1 MRLLHTSDLHLGQ
14 NFLGQ
19 SREAEHA
26 AFLDWLVA
34 QVQEHRVDAVLVA
47 GDVFDTGT
55 PPSYAREQYNRF
67 IVGIRDAG
75 ARLIVLGGNHDSP
88 AMLSESRD
96 LLARLDTLVVPTLM
110 QSPEEHVYRIPGRD
124 GGPGMILCAV
134 PFIRSRDVSRSEA
147 GQSAEDK
154 RGAMMDGIASHYAR
168 IHEAAVAMRDAAG
181 EPLPIVA
188 SGHLTTVGASTSD
201 SVREIYVGSLNAFPT
216 SAFPPAAYIALG
228 HIHQPQKV
236 GGLDHIRYSGSPIP
250 LSFDEI
256 GQAKQVLLVEL
267 RGEQL
272 HAVTPLPVPCFRVL
286 GRVAGTLAS
295 LPPQLAAIAAEVPDG
310 GLGWVEVMVEVDDYL
325 PDLQNR
331 VAELVEALPLEVLRI
346 RRKRSLAGAV
356 IDAADGQHLD
366 ELQPREVF
374 AQRLAQE
381 QDLSDVRIERLH
393 ACFDEVLA
401 DIEGGEPA

>member
-26 AFLDWLVA
+26 AFLDWLVV

-88 AMLSESRD
+88 AMLAESRG

-124 GGPGMILCAV
+124 GAPGMILCAV

-154 RGAMMDGIASHYAR
+154 RGAMMAGIASHYAR

-236 GGLDHIRYSGSPIP
+236 GGLEHIRYSGSPIP
-250 LSFDEI
+250 LSFDEV
-256 GQAKQVLLVEL
+256 GQTKQVLLVEL
-267 RGEQL
+267 QGEQL

-286 GRVAGTLAS
+286 ARVAGTLAS
-295 LPPQLAAIAAEVPDG
+295 LPGQMAAIAAEVPDG

-331 VAELVEALPLEVLRI
+331 VAALVEGLPLEVLRI

-356 IDAADGQHLD
+356 IDAADGQHLG

-381 QDLSDVRIERLH
+381 EDLTDARIERLH

>member
-34 QVQEHRVDAVLVA
+34 QVQEHRVDALLVA

-88 AMLSESRD
+88 AMLAESRG

-110 QSPEEHVYRIPGRD
+110 QSPAEHVYRIPGRD
-124 GGPGMILCAV
+124 GAPGMILCAV

-154 RGAMMDGIASHYAR
+154 RGAMMEGIAVHYAR
-168 IHEAAVAMRDAAG
+168 IHAAAVAMREASG

-236 GGLDHIRYSGSPIP
+236 GGLEHIRYSGSPIP
-250 LSFDEI
+250 LSFDEV
-256 GQAKQVLLVEL
+256 GQHKQVLLVEL
-267 RGEQL
+267 EGERLQS
-272 HAVTPLPVPCFRVL
+272 VTALPVPCFRVL
-286 GRVAGTLAS
+286 GRVTGNLAS
-295 LPPQLAAIAAEVPDG
+295 LPAQLATVAAKVPQG
-310 GLGWVEVMVEVDDYL
+310 ELGWIEVTVETDDYL
-325 PDLQNR
+325 PDLQSR
-331 VAELVEALPLEVLRI
+331 VAALVEALPLEVLRL
-346 RRKRSLAGAV
+346 RRKRSTVNAV

-366 ELQPREVF
+366 ELQPRDVF
-374 AQRLAQE
+374 AQRMAQE
-381 QDLSDVRIERLH
+381 EDLPEKRVERLE
-393 ACFDEVLA
+393 ACFDQVLA
-401 DIEGGEPA
+401 EIEGGESA

>member
-34 QVQEHRVDAVLVA
+34 QVQEHGVDAVLIA

-67 IVGIRDAG
+67 IVALRDTG
-75 ARLIVLGGNHDSP
+75 ARLVVLGGNHDSP
-88 AMLSESRD
+88 AMLAESRG

-110 QSPEEHVYRIPGRD
+110 QSPEAHVYRIPGRD
-124 GGPGMILCAV
+124 GTPGMILCAV

-147 GQSAEDK
+147 GQSADDK
-154 RGAMMDGIASHYAR
+154 RGAMMEGIAGHYAR
-168 IHEAAVAMRDAAG
+168 IHAAAVAMREAEGA
-181 EPLPIVA
+181 PLPIVA

-236 GGLDHIRYSGSPIP
+236 GGLEHIRYCGSPIP
-250 LSFDEI
+250 LSFDEV
-256 GQAKQVLLVEL
+256 GQSKQVLLVEL
-267 RGEQL
+267 EGEQL
-272 HAVTPLPVPCFRVL
+272 HSVTALPVPCFRVL
-286 GRVAGTLAS
+286 ARVAGTLAG
-295 LPPQLAAIAAEVPDG
+295 LPEQLAAVAAKVPPG
-310 GLGWVEVMVEVDDYL
+310 ELGWVEVTVEVDDYL
-325 PDLQNR
+325 PDLQSR
-331 VAELVEALPLEVLRI
+331 VAALVEALPLEVLRI
-346 RRKRSLAGAV
+346 RRKRSTVNAV

-366 ELQPREVF
+366 ELQPRDVF

-381 QDLSDVRIERLH
+381 DDLPAARVERLH
-393 ACFDEVLA
+393 ACFDQVLA
-401 DIEGGEPA
+401 AIEGGEPA

>member
-26 AFLDWLVA
+26 AFLDWLVV

-88 AMLSESRD
+88 AMLAESRG

-124 GGPGMILCAV
+124 GAPGMILCAV

-154 RGAMMDGIASHYAR
+154 RGAMMAGIASHYAR

-236 GGLDHIRYSGSPIP
+236 GGLEHIRYSGSPIP
-250 LSFDEI
+250 LSFDEV
-256 GQAKQVLLVEL
+256 GQTKQVLLVEL
-267 RGEQL
+267 QGEQL

-286 GRVAGTLAS
+286 ARVAGTLAS
-295 LPPQLAAIAAEVPDG
+295 LPGQMAAIAAEVPDG

-331 VAELVEALPLEVLRI
+331 VAALVEGLPLEVLRI

-356 IDAADGQHLD
+356 IDAADGQHLG
-366 ELQPREVF
+366 ELQPREGF

-381 QDLSDVRIERLH
+381 EDLTDARIERLH

>member
-26 AFLDWLVA
+26 AFLDWLVN
-34 QVQEHRVDAVLVA
+34 QVQEHRADAVLVA

-55 PPSYAREQYNRF
+55 PPSYAREQYNQF
-67 IVGIRDAG
+67 IVALRDTG
-75 ARLIVLGGNHDSP
+75 ARLVVLGGNHDSP
-88 AMLSESRD
+88 AMLAESRG

-110 QSPEEHVYRIPGRD
+110 QSPQEHVHRIPGRD

-154 RGAMMDGIASHYAR
+154 RGAMMEGIAAHYAR
-168 IHEAAVAMRDAAG
+168 IHAAAVAMREAAG

-236 GGLDHIRYSGSPIP
+236 GGLEHIRYSGSPIP
-250 LSFDEI
+250 LSFDEV
-256 GQAKQVLLVEL
+256 GQDKQVLLVEL
-267 RGEQL
+267 EGEQL
-272 HAVTPLPVPCFRVL
+272 QSVTALPVPCFRVL
-286 GRVAGTLAS
+286 GRVAGNLAS
-295 LPPQLAAIAAEVPDG
+295 LPEQLADVAAQVPDG
-310 GLGWVEVMVEVDDYL
+310 ALGWVEVTVKTDDYL
-325 PDLQNR
+325 PDLQSR
-331 VAELVEALPLEVLRI
+331 VAAMVESLPLEVLRI
-346 RRKRSLAGAV
+346 RRKRDTVNAV
-356 IDAADGQHLD
+356 INAADGQHLD

-381 QDLSDVRIERLH
+381 EALPEARVERLQV
-393 ACFDEVLA
+393 CFDEVLA
-401 DIEGGEPA
+401 AIEGGEAE

>member
-26 AFLDWLVA
+26 AFLDWLVN
-34 QVQEHRVDAVLVA
+34 QVQEHRADAVLVA

-55 PPSYAREQYNRF
+55 PPSYAREQYNQF
-67 IVGIRDAG
+67 IVALRDTG
-75 ARLIVLGGNHDSP
+75 ARLVVLGGNHDSP
-88 AMLSESRD
+88 AMLAESRG

-110 QSPEEHVYRIPGRD
+110 QSPQEHVHRIPGRD

-154 RGAMMDGIASHYAR
+154 RGAMMEGIAAHYAR
-168 IHEAAVAMRDAAG
+168 IHAAAVAMREAAG

-236 GGLDHIRYSGSPIP
+236 GGLEHIRYSGSPIP
-250 LSFDEI
+250 LSFDEV
-256 GQAKQVLLVEL
+256 GQDKQVLLVEL
-267 RGEQL
+267 EGEQL
-272 HAVTPLPVPCFRVL
+272 QSVTALPVPCFRVL
-286 GRVAGTLAS
+286 GRVAGNLAS
-295 LPPQLAAIAAEVPDG
+295 LPEQLADVAAQVPDG
-310 GLGWVEVMVEVDDYL
+310 ALGWVEVTVKTDDYL
-325 PDLQNR
+325 PDLQSR
-331 VAELVEALPLEVLRI
+331 VAAMVESLPLEVLRI
-346 RRKRSLAGAV
+346 RRKRDTVNAV
-356 IDAADGQHLD
+356 INAADGQHLD

-381 QDLSDVRIERLH
+381 EALPEARVERLQ
-393 ACFDEVLA
+393 ACFDQVLA
-401 DIEGGEPA
+401 AIERGEAE

>member
-26 AFLDWLVA
+26 AFLDWLVG
-34 QVQEHRVDAVLVA
+34 QVQAHRVDAVLVA

-67 IVGIRDAG
+67 IVALRDTG
-75 ARLIVLGGNHDSP
+75 ARLVVLGGNHDSP

-110 QSPEEHVYRIPGRD
+110 AEPLQHVYRIPGRD
-124 GGPGMILCAV
+124 GAPGMILCAV
-134 PFIRSRDVSRSEA
+134 PFIRARDVARSEA
-147 GQSAEDK
+147 GQSADDK
-154 RGAMMDGIASHYAR
+154 RGAMMEGIAAHYAR
-168 IHEAAVAMRDAAG
+168 IHAAAVAMREAEGA
-181 EPLPIVA
+181 PLPIVA
-188 SGHLTTVGASTSD
+188 TGHLTTVGASTSD

-236 GGLDHIRYSGSPIP
+236 GGLEHIRYSGSPIP
-250 LSFDEI
+250 LSFDEV

-267 RGEQL
+267 QGDQL
-272 HAVTPLPVPCFRVL
+272 QSVTPLPVPCFRVL
-286 GRVAGTLAS
+286 ARVAGTLAG
-295 LPPQLAAIAAEVPDG
+295 LPQQLDDVAARVPSG
-310 GLGWVEVMVEVDDYL
+310 ELGWVEVTVETDDYL
-325 PDLQNR
+325 PDLQSR
-331 VAELVEALPLEVLRI
+331 IAALVEAFPLEVLRI
-346 RRKRSLAGAV
+346 RRKRSKVSAV

-381 QDLSDVRIERLH
+381 EDLSEKRVAELH
-393 ACFDEVLA
+393 ACFEQVLA
-401 DIEGGEPA
+401 AVEGGEPA

>member
-26 AFLDWLVA
+26 AFLDWLVG
-34 QVQEHRVDAVLVA
+34 QVQAHRVDAVLVA

-55 PPSYAREQYNRF
+55 PPSYAREQYNQF
-67 IVGIRDAG
+67 IVALRDTG
-75 ARLIVLGGNHDSP
+75 ARLVVLGGNHDSP

-110 QSPEEHVYRIPGRD
+110 AEPQQHVYRIPGRD
-124 GGPGMILCAV
+124 GAPGMILCAV
-134 PFIRSRDVSRSEA
+134 PFIRARDVARSEA
-147 GQSAEDK
+147 GQSADDK
-154 RGAMMDGIASHYAR
+154 RGTMMDGIAAHYAC
-168 IHEAAVAMRDAAG
+168 IHAAAVALREAEAA
-181 EPLPIVA
+181 PLPIVA
-188 SGHLTTVGASTSD
+188 TGHLTTVGASTSD

-236 GGLDHIRYSGSPIP
+236 GGLEHIRYSGSPIP
-250 LSFDEI
+250 LSFDEV

-267 RGEQL
+267 EGEQL
-272 HAVTPLPVPCFRVL
+272 QSVTPLPVPCFQVL
-286 GRVAGTLAS
+286 ARVAGTLAS
-295 LPPQLAAIAAEVPDG
+295 LPQQLADVAGRVPSG
-310 GLGWVEVMVEVDDYL
+310 ALGWVEVTVEIDDYL
-325 PDLQNR
+325 PDLQGR
-331 VAELVEALPLEVLRI
+331 IAALVEALPLEVLRI
-346 RRKRSLAGAV
+346 RRKRSSVGAV
-356 IDAADGQHLD
+356 IEAADGQHLD

-381 QDLSDVRIERLH
+381 EELPEARVAELH
-393 ACFDEVLA
+393 SCFEQVLA
-401 DIEGGEPA
+401 AIEGGEPA

>member
-19 SREAEHA
+19 SREVEHA
-26 AFLDWLVA
+26 AFLEWLIG

-55 PPSYAREQYNRF
+55 PPSYAREQYNHF
-67 IVGIRDAG
+67 IVGVRDAG

-88 AMLSESRD
+88 AMLAESRG

-124 GGPGMILCAV
+124 GAPGMILCAV

-154 RGAMMDGIASHYAR
+154 RGAMMAGIAGHYAR
-168 IHEAAVAMRDAAG
+168 IHDAAVAMREAEGA
-181 EPLPIVA
+181 PLPIVA

-236 GGLDHIRYSGSPIP
+236 GGLEHIRYCGSPIP
-250 LSFDEI
+250 LSFDEV
-256 GQAKQVLLVEL
+256 GQNKQVLLVDFE
-267 RGEQL
+267 GEQL
-272 HAVTPLPVPCFRVL
+272 QSVAALPVPCFRVL
-286 GRVAGTLAS
+286 GRVTGNLAS
-295 LPPQLAAIAAEVPDG
+295 LPAQLAAVAAKVPQG
-310 GLGWVEVMVEVDDYL
+310 ALGWIEVTVETDDYL
-325 PDLQNR
+325 PDLQSR
-331 VAELVEALPLEVLRI
+331 VAALVEGLPLEVLRL
-346 RRKRSLAGAV
+346 RRKRSTVNAV
-356 IDAADGQHLD
+356 IDATEGQHLD

-381 QDLSDVRIERLH
+381 EDLPDARVERLQT
-393 ACFDEVLA
+393 CFGEVLA
-401 DIEGGEPA
+401 AIEGGDSE

>member
-26 AFLDWLVA
+26 AFVDWLIA
-34 QVQEHRVDAVLVA
+34 QVQEHHVDAVLVA

-67 IVGIRDAG
+67 IVGVRDAG

-88 AMLSESRD
+88 AMLAESRG

-124 GGPGMILCAV
+124 GAPGMILCAV

-154 RGAMMDGIASHYAR
+154 RGAMMAGIASHYAR
-168 IHEAAVAMRDAAG
+168 IHDAAVAMREAAG
-181 EPLPIVA
+181 LPLPIVA

-236 GGLDHIRYSGSPIP
+236 GGLEHIRYSGSPIP
-250 LSFDEI
+250 LSFDEV
-256 GQAKQVLLVEL
+256 GQNKQVLLVEL
-267 RGEQL
+267 QGEQL
-272 HAVTPLPVPCFRVL
+272 HAVTPLPVPRFRVL
-286 GRVAGTLAS
+286 GRVTGNLAS
-295 LPPQLAAIAAEVPDG
+295 LPAQLAAVAAKVAQGE
-310 GLGWVEVMVEVDDYL
+310 LGWIEVTVETDDYL
-325 PDLQNR
+325 PDLQSR
-331 VAELVEALPLEVLRI
+331 VAALVEGLPLEVLRL
-346 RRKRSLAGAV
+346 RRKRSTVNAV

-381 QDLSDVRIERLH
+381 EDLPDTRIERLH
-393 ACFDEVLA
+393 ACFDAVLA
-401 DIEGGEPA
+401 DIEGGEQA